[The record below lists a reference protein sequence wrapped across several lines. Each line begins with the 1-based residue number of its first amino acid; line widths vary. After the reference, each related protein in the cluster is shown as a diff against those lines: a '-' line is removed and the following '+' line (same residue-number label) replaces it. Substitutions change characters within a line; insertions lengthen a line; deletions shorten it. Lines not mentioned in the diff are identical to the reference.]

1 MTSPDDPAS
10 RAGTGPETARV
21 GWFHCLAGAS
31 GDMMLGALV
40 DAGVPLN
47 VIQEAVDALPV
58 ERVEVTAEEVTRHG
72 LGATK
77 VSVRV
82 ARSSVIRT
90 WPHVKQLLEAAP
102 LALPVRS
109 RALSVFERLAL
120 AEARIHRTSPDQVH
134 FHEIG
139 GLDAF
144 ADIVGT
150 AAGLHHLGLDTIV
163 ASPVATG
170 MGMTR
175 GEHGMIPVPT
185 PAVLELLR
193 GAPLYSGGVPFELCT
208 PTGAAL
214 LAGTVTA
221 WGDMPELV
229 VSAVG
234 AGAGDR
240 DLDEVPNILRLVVG
254 DAVASRSNG
263 DTAVVMEANVDDLD
277 PRLWPGVVGTLLDN
291 GASDAWLTPIQ
302 MKKGRPAVTV
312 SVLAPAARV
321 EALRRVLFRETSTIG
336 LREREVTKRSL
347 DRAVE
352 TVTLADGAEIRVKVA
367 RLDGEVVNAVPEFDD
382 VATLATKRQQPV
394 KTVLAEAAAAANA
407 LVRPE

>member
-1 MTSPDDPAS
+1 MT
-10 RAGTGPETARV
+10 RV

-40 DAGVPLN
+40 DAGVPLD

-77 VSVRV
+77 VTVRV
-82 ARSSVIRT
+82 ARSTVIRT
-90 WPHVKQLLEAAP
+90 WPHVKQLLESAE
-102 LALPVRS
+102 LALPVRA

-120 AEARIHRTSPDQVH
+120 AEAHVHRTSPDLVH

-150 AAGLHHLGLDTIV
+150 AAGLHHLGLDAIH

-175 GEHGMIPVPT
+175 GEHGMLPVPT
-185 PAVLELLR
+185 PAVLELLK
-193 GAPLYSGGVPFELCT
+193 GAPIYSGGVPFELCT

-221 WGDMPELV
+221 WGEMPELV

-234 AGAGDR
+234 SGAGER
-240 DLDEVPNILRLVVG
+240 DFEQVPNVLRLVVG
-254 DAVASRSNG
+254 DAVESRATG
-263 DTAVVMEANVDDLD
+263 DVGVVLEANVDDLD
-277 PRLWPGVVGTLLDN
+277 PRLWPGVVSALLDA

-312 SVLAPAARV
+312 SVLTPPARV

-347 DRAVE
+347 ERSVE
-352 TVTLADGAEIRVKVA
+352 TVALSDGTPVRVKVA
-367 RLDGEVVNAVPEFDD
+367 RLDGQVVNAVPEFDD
-382 VATLATKRQQPV
+382 VATAAAKQERPV
-394 KTVLAEAAAAANA
+394 KAVLAEANA
-407 LVRPE
+407 LAAGLAGAGE

>member
-1 MTSPDDPAS
+1 
-10 RAGTGPETARV
+10 
-21 GWFHCLAGAS
+21 
-31 GDMMLGALV
+31 MMLGALV
-40 DAGVPLN
+40 DAGVPLD
-47 VIQEAVDALPV
+47 VIQEAVDSLPV
-58 ERVEVTAEEVTRHG
+58 ERVELTAEQVTRHG

-77 VSVRV
+77 VTVRV
-82 ARSSVIRT
+82 ARSTVIRT
-90 WPHVKQLLEAAP
+90 WPHVKQLLESAE
-102 LALPVRS
+102 LALPVRT
-109 RALSVFERLAL
+109 RALAVFERLAY
-120 AEARIHRTSPDQVH
+120 AEATVHRTSPDLVH

-175 GEHGMIPVPT
+175 GEHGMLPVPT

-193 GAPLYSGGVPFELCT
+193 GAPVYSGGVPFELCT

-214 LAGTVTA
+214 LAGSVTS

-229 VSAVG
+229 VTAVG
-234 AGAGDR
+234 SGAGDR
-240 DLDEVPNILRLVVG
+240 DLEEVPNVLRLVVG
-254 DAVASRSNG
+254 DAVESNAGG
-263 DTAVVMEANVDDLD
+263 DTGVVLEANVDDLD
-277 PRLWPGVVGTLLDN
+277 PRLWPGVIQALLDA

-312 SVLAPAARV
+312 SVLTPPAHSD
-321 EALRRVLFRETSTIG
+321 ALRRVLFRETSTIG

-347 DRAVE
+347 DRSVE
-352 TVTLADGAEIRVKVA
+352 TVTLDDGTPIRVKVA

-382 VATLATKRQQPV
+382 VATAAAKQDRPV
-394 KTVLAEAAAAANA
+394 KAVLAEANA
-407 LVRPE
+407 LAARLGE

>member
-1 MTSPDDPAS
+1 MK
-10 RAGTGPETARV
+10 RV

-40 DAGVPLN
+40 DAGVPVE
-47 VIQEAVDALPV
+47 VIQDAVDSLGV
-58 ERVEVTAEEVTRHG
+58 ERVEIAVDEVTRHG

-77 VSVRV
+77 IDVRV
-82 ARSSVIRT
+82 SRSTVIRT
-90 WPHVKQLLEAAP
+90 WPHVRQLLEGAS
-102 LALPVRS
+102 LALPVKQ
-109 RALSVFERLAL
+109 RALNVFERLAY
-120 AEARIHRTSPDQVH
+120 AEARIHRTSPDLVH

-150 AAGLHHLGLDTIV
+150 AAGLHHLGLDEV
-163 ASPVATG
+163 HASPVATG

-175 GEHGMIPVPT
+175 GEHGLIPVPT

-193 GAPLYSGGVPFELCT
+193 GAPVYSGGVPFELCT

-214 LAGTVTA
+214 LAGVVTA
-221 WGDMPELV
+221 WGDMPEMV
-229 VSAVG
+229 VTAVG

-254 DAVASRSNG
+254 DAVASGSTG
-263 DTAVVMEANVDDLD
+263 DAAIVLEANVDDLD
-277 PRLWPGVVGTLLDN
+277 PRLWPGVVSALLDA
-291 GASDAWLTPIQ
+291 GASDAWLTPIH

-312 SVLAPAARV
+312 SVLSPIARV

-347 DRAVE
+347 DRSVE
-352 TVTLADGAEIRVKVA
+352 TVALADGSEVRVKVA

-382 VATLATKRQQPV
+382 VATLAAKLDRPV
-394 KTVLAEAAAAANA
+394 KAVLAEANAAAATLLA
-407 LVRPE
+407 PGEQ

>member
-1 MTSPDDPAS
+1 MT
-10 RAGTGPETARV
+10 RI

-40 DAGVPLN
+40 DSGVPLA
-47 VIQEAVDALPV
+47 VIQEAVDALGV
-58 ERVEVTAEEVTRHG
+58 ERVEITASEVTRHG

-77 VSVRV
+77 VDVRV
-82 ARSSVIRT
+82 TRSTVIRT
-90 WPHVKQLLEAAP
+90 WPHVRQLLDAAP
-102 LALPVRS
+102 LALPVRA
-109 RALSVFERLAL
+109 RALAVFERLAL
-120 AEARIHRTSPDQVH
+120 AEARIHRTSPDLVH

-150 AAGLHHLGLDTIV
+150 AAGLHHLGLDEVV

-175 GEHGMIPVPT
+175 GEHGLIPVPT

-193 GAPLYSGGVPFELCT
+193 GAPVYSGGVPFELCT

-214 LAGTVTA
+214 LAGTVTR
-221 WGDMPELV
+221 WGDLPEV
-229 VSAVG
+229 VVATVG

-240 DLDEVPNILRLVVG
+240 DLEQVPNVLRLVVG
-254 DAVASRSNG
+254 DAVERSNAG
-263 DTAVVMEANVDDLD
+263 DVGVVLEANVDDLD
-277 PRLWPGVVGTLLDN
+277 PRLWPGVVATLLDT

-312 SVLAPAARV
+312 SVLAPPARV

-347 DRAVE
+347 DRGVE
-352 TVTLADGAEIRVKVA
+352 TVTLADGSPVRVKVA
-367 RLDGEVVNAVPEFDD
+367 RLDGEVVNTVPEFED
-382 VATLATKRQQPV
+382 VATIAAKREQPV
-394 KTVLAEAAAAANA
+394 KAVLAEAAAAAAA
-407 LVRPE
+407 LAGGDADA

>member
-1 MTSPDDPAS
+1 MT
-10 RAGTGPETARV
+10 RV

-40 DAGVPLN
+40 DAGVPVD
-47 VIQEAVDALPV
+47 VIQDAVDSLGV
-58 ERVEVTAEEVTRHG
+58 ERVEITVGEVTRHG

-77 VSVRV
+77 VDVRV
-82 ARSSVIRT
+82 TRSTVIRT
-90 WPHVKQLLEAAP
+90 WPHVKQLLEGAS
-102 LALPVRS
+102 LALPVRQ
-109 RALSVFERLAL
+109 RALQVFERLAL
-120 AEARIHRTSPDQVH
+120 AEARIHRTSPDLVH

-150 AAGLHHLGLDTIV
+150 AAGLHHLGLDAV
-163 ASPVATG
+163 HASPVATG

-175 GEHGMIPVPT
+175 GEHGLIPVPT

-193 GAPLYSGGVPFELCT
+193 GAPVYSGGVPFELCT

-214 LAGTVTA
+214 LAGVVTT
-221 WGDMPELV
+221 WGDMPEMV
-229 VSAVG
+229 VTAVG
-234 AGAGDR
+234 SGAGDR
-240 DLDEVPNILRLVVG
+240 DLEEVPNILRLVVG
-254 DAVASRSNG
+254 DALAQSSHG
-263 DTAVVMEANVDDLD
+263 DAGVVLEANVDDLD
-277 PRLWPGVVGTLLDN
+277 PRLWPGVISALLDA
-291 GASDAWLTPIQ
+291 GASDAWLTPIH

-312 SVLAPAARV
+312 SVLTPVAHV

-347 DRAVE
+347 DRSVE

-382 VATLATKRQQPV
+382 VAELAAKLDRPV
-394 KTVLAEAAAAANA
+394 KAVLAEANAAAAA
-407 LVRPE
+407 LMSP

>member
-1 MTSPDDPAS
+1 MTK
-10 RAGTGPETARV
+10 V

-40 DAGVPLN
+40 DAGVPLS
-47 VIQEAVDALPV
+47 VIQESVDALGV

-82 ARSSVIRT
+82 TRSVVVRT

-102 LALPVRS
+102 LALPVRA
-109 RALSVFERLAL
+109 RALAVFERLAL
-120 AEARIHRTSPDQVH
+120 AEATVHRTSPDLVH

-150 AAGLHHLGLDTIV
+150 SAGLHHLGLDAV
-163 ASPVATG
+163 SASPVATG

-175 GEHGMIPVPT
+175 GEHGLIPVPT
-185 PAVLELLR
+185 PAVLELLK
-193 GAPLYSGGVPFELCT
+193 GAPVYSGGVPFELCT

-214 LAGTVTA
+214 LAGMVSA
-221 WGDMPELV
+221 WGEMPEMV
-229 VSAVG
+229 VTAVG

-240 DLDEVPNILRLVVG
+240 DLEEVPNVLRLVVG
-254 DAVASRSNG
+254 EAVARDVNG
-263 DTAVVMEANVDDLD
+263 DVGMVLEANVDDLD
-277 PRLWPGVVGTLLDN
+277 PRLWPGVVTALIDA
-291 GASDAWLTPIQ
+291 GASDAWLTPIH
-302 MKKGRPAVTV
+302 MKKGRPGVTV
-312 SVLAPAARV
+312 SVLTQPQYADV
-321 EALRRVLFRETSTIG
+321 LRRVLFRETSTIG
-336 LREREVTKRSL
+336 LREREVAKRSL
-347 DRAVE
+347 DRTVE
-352 TVTLADGAEIRVKVA
+352 TVTLSDGSPVRVKVA

-382 VATLATKRQQPV
+382 VATVAAKQQRPV
-394 KTVLAEAAAAANA
+394 KAVLAEATA
-407 LVRPE
+407 LASALAGEE

>member
-1 MTSPDDPAS
+1 MT
-10 RAGTGPETARV
+10 RV

-40 DAGVPLN
+40 DAGVPLH
-47 VIQEAVDALPV
+47 VIQDAVDTLGV

-82 ARSSVIRT
+82 TRSVVVRT

-102 LALPVRS
+102 LALPVRQ
-109 RALSVFERLAL
+109 RALAVFERLAL
-120 AEARIHRTSPDQVH
+120 AEARIHRTSPDLVH

-150 AAGLHHLGLDTIV
+150 AAGLHHLGLDRIT

-175 GEHGMIPVPT
+175 GEHGLIPVPT

-193 GAPLYSGGVPFELCT
+193 GAPVYSGGVPFELCT

-214 LAGTVTA
+214 LAGTVA
-221 WGDMPELV
+221 EWGDMPELV
-229 VSAVG
+229 VTAVG

-240 DLDEVPNILRLVVG
+240 DLEEVPNVLRLVVG
-254 DAVASRSNG
+254 DAVERRSGG
-263 DTAVVMEANVDDLD
+263 DTAVVLEANVDDLD
-277 PRLWPGVVGTLLDN
+277 PRLWPGVVTALLDA

-312 SVLAPAARV
+312 SVLTPPAHAD
-321 EALRRVLFRETSTIG
+321 ALRRVLFRETSTIG
-336 LREREVTKRSL
+336 LREREVTKRAL
-347 DRAVE
+347 DRSIE
-352 TVTLADGAEIRVKVA
+352 TVTLADGSPVRVKVA
-367 RLDGEVVNAVPEFDD
+367 RLDGEVVNAVPEFAD
-382 VATLATKRQQPV
+382 VATVAAKQDRPV
-394 KTVLAEAAAAANA
+394 KAVLAEAAAAAAA
-407 LVRPE
+407 LLAPGE

>member
-1 MTSPDDPAS
+1 MT
-10 RAGTGPETARV
+10 RV

-40 DAGVPLN
+40 DAGVPLD

-58 ERVEVTAEEVTRHG
+58 ERIEVTAEEVTRHG

-77 VSVRV
+77 VNVRV
-82 ARSSVIRT
+82 ARSTVIRT
-90 WPHVKQLLEAAP
+90 WPNVKQLLESAP
-102 LALPVRS
+102 LALPVRA

-120 AEARIHRTSPDQVH
+120 AEAQVHRTSPDLVH

-150 AAGLHHLGLDTIV
+150 AAGLHHLGLDEV
-163 ASPVATG
+163 YASPVATG

-175 GEHGMIPVPT
+175 GEHGMLPVPT
-185 PAVLELLR
+185 PAVLELLK
-193 GAPLYSGGVPFELCT
+193 GAPVYSGGVPFELCT

-214 LAGTVTA
+214 LAGTVAA
-221 WGDMPELV
+221 WRDMPEMLV
-229 VSAVG
+229 TAVG
-234 AGAGDR
+234 SGAGDR
-240 DLDEVPNILRLVVG
+240 DLEEVPNVLRLVVG
-254 DAVASRSNG
+254 DAVGSRASG
-263 DTAVVMEANVDDLD
+263 DVGVVLEANVDDLD
-277 PRLWPGVVGTLLDN
+277 PRLWPGVVTALLDA
-291 GASDAWLTPIQ
+291 GASDAWLTPIH

-312 SVLAPAARV
+312 SVLTPPARV
-321 EALRRVLFRETSTIG
+321 DALRRVLFRETSTIG

-347 DRAVE
+347 ERSVE
-352 TVTLADGAEIRVKVA
+352 TVTLADGTPVRVKVA

-382 VATLATKRQQPV
+382 VANAAAKQDRPV
-394 KTVLAEAAAAANA
+394 KAVLAEANA
-407 LVRPE
+407 LAAGLAGLDE

>member
-1 MTSPDDPAS
+1 MT
-10 RAGTGPETARV
+10 RI

-40 DAGVPLN
+40 DAGVPVE
-47 VIQEAVDALPV
+47 VIQDAVDALGV
-58 ERVEVTAEEVTRHG
+58 ERVEINVAEVTRHG

-77 VSVRV
+77 VDVRV
-82 ARSSVIRT
+82 TRSTVIRT
-90 WPHVKQLLEAAP
+90 WPHVKQLLEGAS
-102 LALPVRS
+102 LALPVRQ
-109 RALSVFERLAL
+109 RALQVFERLAL
-120 AEARIHRTSPDQVH
+120 AEARIHRTSPDLVH
-134 FHEIG
+134 FHEVG

-150 AAGLHHLGLDTIV
+150 AAGLHHLGLDTV
-163 ASPVATG
+163 HASPVATG

-175 GEHGMIPVPT
+175 GEHGLIPVPT

-193 GAPLYSGGVPFELCT
+193 GAPVYSGGVPFELCT

-214 LAGTVTA
+214 LAGTVTT
-221 WGDMPELV
+221 WGDMPEMV
-229 VSAVG
+229 VTAVG
-234 AGAGDR
+234 SGAGDR
-240 DLDEVPNILRLVVG
+240 DLEEVPNVLRLVVG
-254 DAVASRSNG
+254 DAVARSSHG
-263 DTAVVMEANVDDLD
+263 DAGVVLEANVDDLD
-277 PRLWPGVVGTLLDN
+277 PRLWPGVISALLDA
-291 GASDAWLTPIQ
+291 GASDAWLTPIH

-312 SVLAPAARV
+312 AVLTPVAHV

-347 DRAVE
+347 ERSVE

-382 VATLATKRQQPV
+382 VEELAAKLDRPV
-394 KTVLAEAAAAANA
+394 KAVLAEANAAAAA
-407 LVRPE
+407 LMAP

>member
-1 MTSPDDPAS
+1 MTK
-10 RAGTGPETARV
+10 V

-40 DAGVPLN
+40 DAGVPLS
-47 VIQEAVDALPV
+47 VIQESVDALGV

-82 ARSSVIRT
+82 TRSVVVRT

-102 LALPVRS
+102 LALPVRA
-109 RALSVFERLAL
+109 RALAVFELLAR
-120 AEARIHRTSPDQVH
+120 AEATVHRTSPDLVH

-150 AAGLHHLGLDTIV
+150 SAGLHHLGLDAV
-163 ASPVATG
+163 SASPVATG

-175 GEHGMIPVPT
+175 GEHGLIPVPT
-185 PAVLELLR
+185 PAVLELLK
-193 GAPLYSGGVPFELCT
+193 GAPVYSGGVPFELCT

-214 LAGTVTA
+214 LAGMVTS
-221 WGDMPELV
+221 WGELPEMV
-229 VSAVG
+229 VTAVG

-240 DLDEVPNILRLVVG
+240 DLEEVPNVLRLVVG
-254 DAVASRSNG
+254 EAVSRDVSG
-263 DTAVVMEANVDDLD
+263 DMGMVLEANVDDLD
-277 PRLWPGVVGTLLDN
+277 PRLWPGVVTALLDA
-291 GASDAWLTPIQ
+291 GASDAWLTPIH
-302 MKKGRPAVTV
+302 MKKGRPGVTV
-312 SVLAPAARV
+312 SVLTQPQYADV
-321 EALRRVLFRETSTIG
+321 LRRVLFRETSTIG
-336 LREREVTKRSL
+336 LREREVAKRSL
-347 DRAVE
+347 DRTVE
-352 TVTLADGAEIRVKVA
+352 TVTLSDGSPVRVKVA

-382 VATLATKRQQPV
+382 VATVAAKQQRPV
-394 KTVLAEAAAAANA
+394 KAVLAEATA
-407 LVRPE
+407 LASALGGEE

>member
-1 MTSPDDPAS
+1 MT
-10 RAGTGPETARV
+10 RV

-40 DAGVPLN
+40 DAGVPLS
-47 VIQEAVDALPV
+47 VIQDAVDSLGV
-58 ERVEVTAEEVTRHG
+58 ERVEVSAEEVTRHG

-77 VSVRV
+77 VTVRV
-82 ARSSVIRT
+82 TRSTVIRT
-90 WPHVKQLLEAAP
+90 WPHVKQLLEGAS
-102 LALPVRS
+102 LALPVRT
-109 RALSVFERLAL
+109 RALAVFERLAL
-120 AEARIHRTSPDQVH
+120 AEATVHRTSPDLVH

-150 AAGLHHLGLDTIV
+150 SAGLHHLGLDEV
-163 ASPVATG
+163 YASPVATG

-175 GEHGMIPVPT
+175 GEHGLIPVPT

-193 GAPLYSGGVPFELCT
+193 GAPVYSGGVPFELCT

-214 LAGTVTA
+214 LAGSVNG
-221 WGDMPELV
+221 WGEMPPLV
-229 VSAVG
+229 VTAVG

-254 DAVASRSNG
+254 DAVASRTAG
-263 DTAVVMEANVDDLD
+263 DAGVVLEANVDDLD
-277 PRLWPGVVGTLLDN
+277 PRLWPGVVGALLDA

-312 SVLAPAARV
+312 SVLAPPAYAN
-321 EALRRVLFRETSTIG
+321 ALRRVLFRETSTIG
-336 LREREVTKRSL
+336 LREREVVKRSL
-347 DRAVE
+347 DRTVE
-352 TVTLADGAEIRVKVA
+352 TVTLSDGSPVRVKVA
-367 RLDGEVVNAVPEFDD
+367 RLDGEVVTAVPEFDD
-382 VATLATKRQQPV
+382 VATVAAKQQRPV
-394 KTVLAEAAAAANA
+394 KMVLAEAAALAAA
-407 LVRPE
+407 LGTPGAPGGGAR

>member
-1 MTSPDDPAS
+1 MTK
-10 RAGTGPETARV
+10 V

-40 DAGVPLN
+40 DAGVPLQ
-47 VIQEAVDALPV
+47 VIQDAVDALGV
-58 ERVEVTAEEVTRHG
+58 ERVEVTADDVTRHG

-77 VSVRV
+77 INVRV
-82 ARSSVIRT
+82 TRSTVVRT
-90 WPHVKQLLEAAP
+90 WPHVRQLLEAAP
-102 LALPVRS
+102 LALPIRQ
-109 RALSVFERLAL
+109 RALDAFERLAL
-120 AEARIHRTSPDQVH
+120 AEATVHHTTPDLVH

-150 AAGLHHLGLDTIV
+150 AAGLHHLALDVIH

-175 GEHGMIPVPT
+175 GEHGLIPVPT
-185 PAVLELLR
+185 PAVLELLK
-193 GAPLYSGGVPFELCT
+193 GAPVYSGGVPFELCT

-214 LAGTVTA
+214 LAGSVTE
-221 WGDMPELV
+221 WGDMPEMV
-229 VSAVG
+229 VTAVG

-254 DAVASRSNG
+254 DAVESAPSG
-263 DTAVVMEANVDDLD
+263 DAGVVLEANVDDLD
-277 PRLWPGVVGTLLDN
+277 PRLWPGVVAALLEA

-312 SVLAPAARV
+312 SVLAPVARTD
-321 EALRRVLFRETSTIG
+321 ALRRVLFRETSTIG

-347 DRAVE
+347 DRSVE
-352 TVTLADGAEIRVKVA
+352 TVTLADGSPVRVKVA
-367 RLDGEVVNAVPEFDD
+367 RLDGEVVNAVPEIDD
-382 VATLATKRQQPV
+382 VATVAAKQQRPV
-394 KTVLAEAAAAANA
+394 KAVLAEANALAAA
-407 LVRPE
+407 LLEQ

>member
-1 MTSPDDPAS
+1 MT
-10 RAGTGPETARV
+10 RV
-21 GWFHCLAGAS
+21 GWFHCLSGAS

-40 DAGVPLN
+40 DAGVPLD
-47 VIQEAVDALPV
+47 VIQESVDALPV
-58 ERVEVTAEEVTRHG
+58 ERVELDAEEVTRHG

-77 VSVRV
+77 VTVRV
-82 ARSSVIRT
+82 SRSTVIRT
-90 WPHVKQLLEAAP
+90 WPHVRQMLESAP
-102 LALPVRS
+102 LALPVRA
-109 RALSVFERLAL
+109 RALSVFERLAH
-120 AEARIHRTSPDQVH
+120 AEAHVHRTSPDLVH

-150 AAGLHHLGLDTIV
+150 AAGLHHLGLDKV
-163 ASPVATG
+163 YASPVATG

-175 GEHGMIPVPT
+175 GEHGMLPVPT

-193 GAPLYSGGVPFELCT
+193 GAPVYSGGVPFELCT

-214 LAGTVTA
+214 LAGTVTE

-229 VSAVG
+229 VTAVG
-234 AGAGDR
+234 SGAGDR
-240 DLDEVPNILRLVVG
+240 DLEQVPNVLRLVVG
-254 DAVASRSNG
+254 DAVESRATG
-263 DTAVVMEANVDDLD
+263 DAAVVLEANVDDLD
-277 PRLWPGVVGTLLDN
+277 PRLWPGVVTALLDA

-312 SVLAPAARV
+312 SVLTPPARV

-347 DRAVE
+347 DRSVE
-352 TVTLADGAEIRVKVA
+352 TVTLADGTPIRVKVA

-382 VATLATKRQQPV
+382 VATAAAKQDRPV
-394 KTVLAEAAAAANA
+394 KAVLAEASAAAAA
-407 LVRPE
+407 LGGSGG

>member
-1 MTSPDDPAS
+1 MSL
-10 RAGTGPETARV
+10 V

-40 DAGVPLN
+40 DSGVPVE
-47 VIQEAVDALPV
+47 VIQDAVDSLGV
-58 ERVEVTAEEVTRHG
+58 ERVEIAVGEVTRHG

-77 VSVRV
+77 VDVRV
-82 ARSSVIRT
+82 TRSTVIRT
-90 WPHVKQLLEAAP
+90 WPHVKQLLEGAS
-102 LALPVRS
+102 LALPVRQ
-109 RALSVFERLAL
+109 RALQVFERLAL
-120 AEARIHRTSPDQVH
+120 AEARIHRTSPDLVH

-150 AAGLHHLGLDTIV
+150 AAGLHHLGLDAV
-163 ASPVATG
+163 HASPVATG

-175 GEHGMIPVPT
+175 GEHGLIPVPT
-185 PAVLELLR
+185 PAVLELLK
-193 GAPLYSGGVPFELCT
+193 GAPVYSGGVPFELCT

-214 LAGTVTA
+214 LAGVVTT
-221 WGDMPELV
+221 WGDMPEMV
-229 VSAVG
+229 VTAVG
-234 AGAGDR
+234 SGAGDR
-240 DLDEVPNILRLVVG
+240 DLEEVPNVLRLVVG
-254 DAVASRSNG
+254 DAVAQPSQG
-263 DTAVVMEANVDDLD
+263 DVGVVLEANVDDLD
-277 PRLWPGVVGTLLDN
+277 PRLWPGVITALLDA
-291 GASDAWLTPIQ
+291 GASDAWLTPIH

-312 SVLAPAARV
+312 SVLTPVARV

-347 DRAVE
+347 ERRTE

-382 VATLATKRQQPV
+382 VAEVAAKLDRPV
-394 KTVLAEAAAAANA
+394 KAVLAEANAAAAA
-407 LVRPE
+407 LMAP